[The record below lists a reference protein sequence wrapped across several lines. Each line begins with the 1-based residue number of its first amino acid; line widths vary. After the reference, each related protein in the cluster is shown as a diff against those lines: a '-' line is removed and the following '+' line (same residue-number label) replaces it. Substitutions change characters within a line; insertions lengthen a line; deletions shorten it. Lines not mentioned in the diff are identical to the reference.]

1 MAPSLIA
8 VAMVATLAAPAQGQL
23 GRLKK
28 MVTGTEEGKL
38 YGFDVTE
45 IPEIVFVVDFSIPVE
60 FTDDQKSQLREYV
73 AQEAGQLAY
82 RKALEEGGD
91 YAALMAGPAGGIV
104 KAAISARRDKIG
116 QARRHVKAA
125 IDGLSEEQEFG
136 VVTFEDEPETWDFDE
151 ATDDHKNEAK
161 DVVDKAQGGD
171 EDGGIVGFGM
181 SLVKESLAGAMG
193 LALQQELMA
202 AAGGAEAG
210 VPPAGAPQ
218 PAPGMPVGAP
228 VPEPPPSARFAPSV
242 EALLE
247 GLEDAIEMGPDAV
260 VLVVG
265 APPVGVAQDEFLA
278 EVAEQNS
285 DQVPIHVA
293 EFGSEEGSPL
303 YRALAEQSG
312 GTYRTPE

>member
-8 VAMVATLAAPAQGQL
+8 AMMVAIVVAPAQAQL

-28 MVTGTEEGKL
+28 MVTGTEEGKV

-60 FTDDQKSQLREYV
+60 FTADQKSQLREYV

-136 VVTFEDEPETWDFDE
+136 LVTFEDDPQTWDFDE
-151 ATDDHKNEAK
+151 ATNDHKNEAK

-171 EDGGIVGFGM
+171 EDGGILGFGM
-181 SLVKESLAGAMG
+181 SLVKESLVGAMG
-193 LALQQELMA
+193 LALQQEMMA
-202 AAGGAEAG
+202 AAGAEAG
-210 VPPAGAPQ
+210 MPSAGAPQ
-218 PAPGMPVGAP
+218 PAPGMPVGVPA
-228 VPEPPPSARFAPSV
+228 PEPPPSARFAPSV

-247 GLEDAIEMGPDAV
+247 GLEDAIEMEPDAV

-285 DQVPIHVA
+285 DKIPIHVA
-293 EFGSEEGSPL
+293 EFGSDEGSPL
-303 YRALAEQSG
+303 YRALADQSG

>member
-8 VAMVATLAAPAQGQL
+8 ATMIATLVAPAQAQL

-28 MVTGTEEGKL
+28 MVTGTEEGKV
-38 YGFDVTE
+38 YGFEVTE

-60 FTDDQKSQLREYV
+60 FTADQKSQLREYV

-82 RKALEEGGD
+82 RKALEQGGD

-136 VVTFEDEPETWDFDE
+136 LVTFEDDPQTWDFDE
-151 ATDDHKNEAK
+151 ATNDHKNEAK

-171 EDGGIVGFGM
+171 EDGGILGFGM
-181 SLVKESLAGAMG
+181 SLVKESLVGAMG
-193 LALQQELMA
+193 LALQQEMMA
-202 AAGGAEAG
+202 AAGAEAG
-210 VPPAGAPQ
+210 MPSAGAPQ
-218 PAPGMPVGAP
+218 PAPGMPVGVPA
-228 VPEPPPSARFAPSV
+228 PEPPPSARFAPSV

-285 DQVPIHVA
+285 DKIPIHVA
-293 EFGSEEGSPL
+293 EFGSDEGSPL
-303 YRALAEQSG
+303 YRALADQSG